1 MNATIETKTPNG
13 CSLHPIVVPSRLRL
27 VDLFCCGGG
36 AGYGYKLAG
45 FDVVGVDNKPQPK
58 YPMAFVLADAL
69 EYLATHGDEYDAVHA
84 SPPCQGY
91 SHLTPAAHRGNHA
104 KLIPALREMLVA
116 LGKPYVI
123 ENVAGA
129 RHELRNPVMLCGSMF
144 GLRTQRH
151 RYFETNFPVAAPR
164 KCDHSN
170 LPLLVTTASKA
181 SRAKRFALGM
191 KPKSVTNAPAAYGID
206 WMGCAE
212 LKEAIPPAYTL
223 HIGRILMQH
232 MHGRK
237 LMPHEHK
244 ALTAMEPAEHDG
256 SEVTP
261 LHSSM
266 EDEAIQNMKDRYESV
281 RLHLHEMDIV
291 HSHIAADVRF
301 RMGEELEQHRTHEH
315 RIYRFDTRYKAESR
329 FSWGAPMVGL
339 CLCVQFDDTNGL
351 WWPVISVPA
360 PTDEEN

>member
-1 MNATIETKTPNG
+1 MTAAPTQ
-13 CSLHPIVVPSRLRL
+13 S
-27 VDLFCCGGG
+27 DLANDAQRGSHCVQRMAMPTRPKMLDLCCCGGG

-45 FDVVGVDNKPQPK
+45 YDVTGVDIKAQPK
-58 YPMAFVLADAL
+58 YPMRFVLADAL
-69 EYLATHGDEYDAVHA
+69 EYLREHGDEYDAIHA

-104 KLIPALREMLVA
+104 KLIPAMRELLLE
-116 LGKPYVI
+116 LGKPYII

-151 RYFETNFPVAAPR
+151 RYFETNFPVAAPCA
-164 KCDHSN
+164 CDHSQ

-223 HIGRILMQH
+223 HIGRTLMRVTARH
-232 MHGRK
+232 STK
-237 LMPHEHK
+237 LRDGGPR
-244 ALTAMEPAEHDG
+244 TPA
-256 SEVTP
+256 
-261 LHSSM
+261 
-266 EDEAIQNMKDRYESV
+266 
-281 RLHLHEMDIV
+281 
-291 HSHIAADVRF
+291 
-301 RMGEELEQHRTHEH
+301 
-315 RIYRFDTRYKAESR
+315 
-329 FSWGAPMVGL
+329 
-339 CLCVQFDDTNGL
+339 
-351 WWPVISVPA
+351 
-360 PTDEEN
+360 